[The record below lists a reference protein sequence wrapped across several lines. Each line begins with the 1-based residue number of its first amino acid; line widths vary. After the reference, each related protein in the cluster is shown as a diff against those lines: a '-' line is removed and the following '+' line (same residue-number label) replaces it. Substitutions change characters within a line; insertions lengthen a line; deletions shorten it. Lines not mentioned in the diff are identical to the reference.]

1 MYVHCWSLAI
11 ICLNDTTALQW
22 LRYSSDVIS
31 FLALWVGLAAQD
43 FKFSDWLLM
52 NMSHGGHSFKA
63 LLAGQAAV
71 QSIAPVDWHQLL
83 AI

>member
-1 MYVHCWSLAI
+1 M
-11 ICLNDTTALQW
+11 
-22 LRYSSDVIS
+22 
-31 FLALWVGLAAQD
+31 GLAAQD